1 MEKILWAFSMQLSCT
16 IWLLVVSEVALNL
29 GMQSSSQKVKPY
41 VSNMSS
47 LIGVTK
53 SQNALGWRGL

>member
-1 MEKILWAFSMQLSCT
+1 MQLSCT